1 MGEGAL
7 VYNGTDNSFLDTSL
21 DSSTQYFYQFW
32 SYCANLGSDITGP
45 FTKNE
50 QDKKP
55 GLIMTF
61 ETLFCID
68 KVGAKMS
75 LRFFLRAMPKE

>member
-1 MGEGAL
+1 MWSSGCLHGA
-7 VYNGTDNSFLDTSL
+7 SRKEER
-21 DSSTQYFYQFW
+21 ST
-32 SYCANLGSDITGP
+32 YCANLGSDITGP